1 MLGTMA
7 TWTAGEVFGFDFETT
22 GIDRFNDVP
31 VSYALVHVVGGVVLR
46 SWSGLID
53 PGREI
58 PVGATEVHG
67 ITTERARDEGMP
79 LREAIGL
86 VTDAVL
92 SASRRGV
99 PLVGMKLDY
108 DLTILDT
115 QAMRLGGRGIV
126 ERGWCGPV
134 LDCVVIDR
142 HFDRYRK
149 GRRTLVNLCELYG
162 IDITNAHDASADAI
176 ASVEVLF
183 ALGGAVRG
191 VVGVRPRAAPREPG
205 PLAPGVGAGLRR
217 MADFPGNDPH
227 RSEGLRVAGGA
238 RGPALGC
245 LIVRS

>member
-183 ALGGAVRG
+183 ALAARYEALWECDLA
-191 VVGVRPRAAPREPG
+191 RLHENQARWHRAW
-205 PLAPGVGAGLRR
+205 
-217 MADFPGNDPH
+217 
-227 RSEGLRVAGGA
+227 A
-238 RGPALGC
+238 RGYDEWRISQGMIPIDPRDYEWPVAPVALP
-245 LIVRS
+245 SAA

>member
-1 MLGTMA
+1 MLDTMA
-7 TWTAGEVFGFDFETT
+7 TWTAGEVLGFDFETT

-31 VSYALVHVVGGVVLR
+31 VSYALVHVVGGVVRR

-58 PVGATEVHG
+58 PAGATEVHG

-86 VTDAVL
+86 VTDAVV
-92 SASRRGV
+92 SASLRGV
-99 PLVGMKLDY
+99 PLAGMKLDY

-115 QAMRLGGRGIV
+115 QAKRLGGRGIV
-126 ERGWCGPV
+126 QRGWCGPV

-142 HFDRYRK
+142 HFDRDRK

-162 IDITNAHDASADAI
+162 IDIANAHDASADAI

-183 ALGGAVRG
+183 ALAARYEALWECDLTELHEKQARWHRGWAHGYDEWRISQGMIPIDPRDYEWPVAPVALPGA
-191 VVGVRPRAAPREPG
+191 A
-205 PLAPGVGAGLRR
+205 
-217 MADFPGNDPH
+217 
-227 RSEGLRVAGGA
+227 
-238 RGPALGC
+238 
-245 LIVRS
+245 